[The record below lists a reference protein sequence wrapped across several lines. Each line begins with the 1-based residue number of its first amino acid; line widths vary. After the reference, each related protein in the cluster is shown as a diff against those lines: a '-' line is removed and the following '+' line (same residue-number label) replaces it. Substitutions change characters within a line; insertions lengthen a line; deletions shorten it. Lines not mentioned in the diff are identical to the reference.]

1 MTIPADEDALLR
13 STALRNM
20 QAIRL
25 ARQRAE
31 EELERARDA
40 LEAKSRELAQSVA
53 RLRATLES
61 TTDGILVTDASGR
74 IADFNE
80 NYLSLWK
87 LPPDVLASR
96 QYAAVLQAIAE
107 QARDPAQFI
116 ARAEEIQASTGDS
129 FDVLELADGRVLE
142 RYSRVQRVDGRDA
155 GRVWSVR
162 DITAHRR
169 IEETLRAAAEE
180 RRRLLDLEQQ
190 ARSQAELA
198 SSMKDEFLAT
208 LSHELRT
215 PLSSIFG
222 WVKILRA
229 PAITPADLRRGL
241 EVIERNTHNQ
251 IKLIEDLL
259 DMSRITSGQLR
270 LHVAPVR
277 LQTVVQA
284 ALETVRPAA
293 EAKSITLEFEPQSTA
308 AVSGDATRL
317 EQVVWNLLS
326 NAIKFTSASGHVRV
340 HLRGVGSQVELR
352 VSDTGMGIA
361 SDFLPHVFDRFR
373 QADGSI
379 TRHSGGLGLGL
390 AIVRHLVELHG
401 GSIAADSPGL
411 GQGTTFTVV
420 LPAQIGPGL
429 AVDEPAAA
437 RVSDSL
443 AGVTVVVVDDDA
455 DVRELLRCVLEER
468 GGSVTAVA
476 TAAEAVRAVEHARP
490 HVMVVDIGLPGV
502 DGYELL
508 HRVRELGEARGGN
521 VAAIALTA
529 FARPEDSTRALRA
542 GFAVHHAKPFDPA
555 DVIASVA
562 RLAGVGRPSPGA

>member
-1 MTIPADEDALLR
+1 MAIPADEDALLR

-20 QAIRL
+20 EAIRL

-31 EELERARDA
+31 EELERARDD
-40 LEAKSRELAQSVA
+40 LEAKSRELAQSLA

-61 TTDGILVTDASGR
+61 TTDGILVTDGSGR

-80 NYLSLWK
+80 NYLSLWN
-87 LPPDVLASR
+87 LPPDVKSR
-96 QYAAVLQAIAE
+96 QYAVLLQAIAE
-107 QARDPAQFI
+107 RSRDPAQFI

-169 IEETLRAAAEE
+169 VEATLRAVAEE

-222 WVKILRA
+222 WVKMLRG
-229 PAITPADLRRGL
+229 PVITPADLQRGL
-241 EVIERNTHNQ
+241 EVIERNAHNQ
-251 IKLIEDLL
+251 IQLIEDLL

-270 LHVAPVR
+270 LNVAPVR
-277 LQTVVQA
+277 LQSVVQA

-293 EAKSITLEFEPQSTA
+293 EAKSITLELQPQSTL

-326 NAIKFTSASGHVRV
+326 NAIKFTSVNGRVRL
-340 HLRGVGSQVELR
+340 HLRDVGGHVELR
-352 VSDTGMGIA
+352 VTDTGMGIA
-361 SDFLPHVFDRFR
+361 PDFLPHVFDRFR

-401 GSIAADSPGL
+401 GSIAAESPGL
-411 GQGTTFTVV
+411 GHGTTFTVV
-420 LPAQIGPGL
+420 LPAQIGPAG
-429 AVDEPAAA
+429 VVGEPAAA
-437 RVSDSL
+437 RRSDSL
-443 AGVTVVVVDDDA
+443 AGITVVVVDDDA
-455 DVRELLRCVLEER
+455 DVRELLRSVLEER
-468 GGSVTAVA
+468 GGRVTAFA
-476 TAAEAVRAVEHARP
+476 TAAEVVRAVEQARP

-502 DGYELL
+502 DGYELIQ
-508 HRVRELGEARGGN
+508 RVRELGEVRGGN

-529 FARPEDSTRALRA
+529 FARPEDRTRALRA

-555 DVIASVA
+555 DVVASIA
-562 RLAGVGRPSPGA
+562 RLAQAGRPSPGR